1 MNVNYIYLL
10 TYCRMRNLKG
20 AETDVDEAR
29 NVKIEG

>member
-10 TYCRMRNLKG
+10 TYCRMKNLKVPD
-20 AETDVDEAR
+20 TDVDEAR